1 MTVHPMFGP
10 DRTSGSRTPTA
21 RGRQRAAMSGCHRQL
36 PARTHLLTMD
46 DGVTLAV
53 SEVGIAEAAVTVVFC
68 HGLCLDMESWRH
80 QRSRLSRI
88 WGAEVRMIFY
98 DHRGHGA
105 SGDGDPDDNT
115 VERLG
120 RDLAAVLDLR
130 APGSQ
135 VVLVGHSMG
144 GMAVLAYLGSHPHV
158 IGTRVIG
165 VGLIATAA
173 DRVAE
178 TGLGRALNTP
188 LIDALRLASRGPD
201 WLFQGG
207 WHVGRRLAVPL
218 IGGDTRPVR
227 IRPGTVVSFLSA
239 IRCYDASDTL
249 ALLSATPALVLC
261 GTEDPLTPIAH
272 SERLAD
278 ALPEAEFIV
287 VAGAK
292 HEVTVQHA
300 DTVCSAIARLL
311 TRALDTCHPHRL
323 LGADA

>member
-10 DRTSGSRTPTA
+10 GRRPGTRARAA
-21 RGRQRAAMSGCHRQL
+21 RGRHNVVRSAYHRHL

-53 SEVGIAEAAVTVVFC
+53 SEVGVADAAVTVVFC
-68 HGLCLDMESWRH
+68 HGLCLDMNSWRF

-88 WGAEVRMIFY
+88 WGEEVRMIFY
-98 DHRGHGA
+98 DHRGHGR

-120 RDLAAVLDLR
+120 RDLAAVLALLAADS
-130 APGSQ
+130 P

-144 GMAVLAYLGSHPHV
+144 GMAVLAYLGAHPHA

-178 TGLGRALNTP
+178 SGLGRALNTP
-188 LIDALRLASRGPD
+188 LMDALRLASRGPD

-207 WHVGRRLAVPL
+207 WQVGRRLAVPL
-218 IGGDTRPVR
+218 IGGDTQPIR
-227 IRPGTVVSFLSA
+227 IRPGTVVSFLTA
-239 IRCYDASDTL
+239 IRRYDESGTL

-272 SERLAD
+272 SMRLAD
-278 ALPEAEFIV
+278 ALPDAEFIA

-300 DTVCSAIARLL
+300 DAVCSAIARLL
-311 TRALDTCHPHRL
+311 TRALDACHPHAM